1 MRATNGRRRWR
12 GGGAI
17 GTAAVTVGL
26 VLGAAACGSSGSEGI
41 AGSSTTVAGS
51 TSVPDGPDAIRVAIV
66 ADSEVPDEVID
77 QLDARGDVTV
87 VSRVAEPG
95 WTIEQLDP
103 GFDAALAGDA
113 DVLVYSAGANSLLT
127 TGIGGTLDLLQARVD
142 RAKAAT
148 CLVYVLPSSDTSSL
162 PEPSRTQADD
172 LLAGFGEVTDG
183 WGVGVVSYPA
193 IAATMADEGQ
203 RFYAEGE
210 LGGFH
215 PGTQSYGRIVDAL
228 AQEVAA
234 CR

>member
-1 MRATNGRRRWR
+1 MR
-12 GGGAI
+12 
-17 GTAAVTVGL
+17 VG
-26 VLGAAACGSSGSEGI
+26 S

>member
-26 VLGAAACGSSGSEGI
+26 VLGAAACGSSGSEGS

-103 GFDAALAGDA
+103 GFDAALAA
-113 DVLVYSAGANSLLT
+113 APAGAGAPAGRT
-127 TGIGGTLDLLQARVD
+127 HRAPRGAGGPPGPPPARVD

-148 CLVYVLPSSDTSSL
+148 CLVSVLPSSDTSSL

-228 AQEVAA
+228 APEGAA